1 MDPRRRSR
9 LGASGVEV
17 TAIGLG
23 GTGLGN
29 IYTAVEEQEALA
41 TVAAAHDAGIRYFD
55 TAPAYG
61 SGLSELRLG
70 RALADLPRDQLV
82 IGTKVGY
89 DLVPQD
95 PGEQSTLG
103 FADGL
108 PFRAVTDF
116 SRAAVERSLEQSL
129 ERLGVDR
136 IDVVYIHDPD
146 EGVSMDRG
154 RDPYE
159 RSHFEQAMAEAY
171 PLLDRLRAEG
181 TIGAIGV
188 GMNGWRML
196 EDFARAGEFDCFL
209 LANRYTLLEQE
220 ALATFLPLC
229 VERGVSVIAGG
240 PFNSGILATGAVAGA
255 RYDYQ
260 PAGPEILARVRRLE
274 TVAAAHAVP
283 LAAAA
288 LQFPLGHPAVVSVI
302 PGARSPAELDQNCA
316 LVAHPIPAAFWAE
329 LRDRSL
335 IDPAAPLPT
344 EDR

>member
-9 LGASGVEV
+9 LGQSGVEV

-29 IYTAVEEQEALA
+29 IYTAVEEEQALA

-61 SGLSELRLG
+61 SGLGELRLG
-70 RALADLPRDQLV
+70 RALAAHPRDGLA

-95 PGEQSTLG
+95 PGEESTLG
-103 FADGL
+103 FVDAL

-129 ERLGVDR
+129 DRLGVDR
-136 IDVVYIHDPD
+136 LDVVYIHDPD
-146 EGVSMDRG
+146 E
-154 RDPYE
+154 
-159 RSHFEQAMAEAY
+159 RSHFEWAMAEAY
-171 PLLDRLRAEG
+171 PLLDGLRAEG

-188 GMNGWRML
+188 GMNGWRLL
-196 EDFARAGEFDCFL
+196 ESFARAGEFDCFL

-220 ALATFLPLC
+220 PLATFLPLC
-229 VERGVSVIAGG
+229 VERGISVIAGG
-240 PFNSGILATGAVAGA
+240 PFNSGILATGAVDGA

-260 PAGPEILARVRRLE
+260 PAGAEILARVRALE

-302 PGARSPAELDQNCA
+302 PGARSPAELRQNYA
-316 LVAHPIPAAFWAE
+316 LMAHPIPAAFWAE
-329 LRDRSL
+329 LRDRAL

-344 EDR
+344 GTP